1 MISDMLTIIPGGTT
15 FQIIAFLIFFPVF
28 IGVVIWA
35 FRANKEYLSKMS
47 RLPLEGDSLV
57 NSKIGE

>member
-28 IGVVIWA
+28 IGVLIWV
-35 FRANKEYLSKMS
+35 FRANKDYLKKMS
-47 RLPLEGDSLV
+47 RLPLESDRLV
-57 NSKIGE
+57 NGKIGE

>member
-28 IGVVIWA
+28 IGVLIWV
-35 FRANKEYLSKMS
+35 FRANKDYLKKMS